1 MSTPERVR
9 DAEQTWP
16 VYATMISLNVAS
28 VEASA
33 RSVINHAVRRLQ
45 EFGSNQLICLY
56 ADLSPNDWRNLHR
69 EIRETC
75 ERTINVRIHRSLVDN
90 RGPRASYV
98 FVADPAS

>member
-16 VYATMISLNVAS
+16 VYATTISLNVMS
-28 VEASA
+28 IEASA
-33 RSVINHAVRRLQ
+33 RSVINHAIRRLQ

-56 ADLSPNDWRNLHR
+56 ADLPPSDWRNLHR
-69 EIRETC
+69 EIREVC
-75 ERTINVRIHRSLVDN
+75 ARTVNIRIDRSLVNN
-90 RGPRASYV
+90 RGPQASYV